1 MLPRDLLDRLKIH
14 SQQENKLSNFLDLFE
29 KWNQRINLSGATS
42 REELEEHVEDS
53 LHVVPHL
60 PTPGRVLDV
69 GSGGGFPVIVAA
81 ICLPS
86 TSFVALEPI
95 HKKHAYLC
103 TAARELTLPNF
114 KACSERLEN
123 HSHHAYDAVMSRA
136 TFDLERWMTL
146 GLQFVA
152 PDGLVIGFEAATH
165 RSLQDVVRHP
175 YRLRGKSRNLVVR
188 FAGR

>member
-1 MLPRDLLDRLKIH
+1 MLPRDLLEELAIPVH
-14 SQQENKLSNFLDLFE
+14 QANKLSDFLDLFE

-60 PTPGRVLDV
+60 PTSGRVLDV

-81 ICLPS
+81 VCLPN

-103 TAARELTLPNF
+103 TAARELSLQNF
-114 KACSERLEN
+114 IACSERLEN
-123 HSHHAYDAVMSRA
+123 HAQRGYDAVMSRA
-136 TFDLERWMTL
+136 TFDLERWMAL
-146 GLQFVA
+146 GLQSVA
-152 PDGLVIGFEAATH
+152 PDGVVIGFEA
-165 RSLQDVVRHP
+165 SVQQQLQDVVRHP
-175 YRLRGKSRNLVVR
+175 YLLRGKSRSLVIR
-188 FAGR
+188 SGGR